1 MKPQFP
7 PSLWNQ
13 NQAVVDK
20 RPRHNNFMESNN
32 AKLQSL
38 IKQKPTVWDFLL
50 GLRSAYKGDFALLY
64 QVGYSHSRPADP
76 FYSQAPFQFRSQR
89 EEPSQDGRRGEG
101 YGDLQANAEVGRHIG
116 TSTKT
121 STGGVGER
129 DGGGD
134 ESALMLLQ
142 LFWMLMG
149 AVE

>member
-1 MKPQFP
+1 VKPQFP

-76 FYSQAPFQFRSQR
+76 FYSQAPFQSFVRNERNHRKTADVAKDTAIYKQTQR
-89 EEPSQDGRRGEG
+89 W
-101 YGDLQANAEVGRHIG
+101 GDTLGPRPRLQPAEWANAMAAAM
-116 TSTKT
+116 K
-121 STGGVGER
+121 
-129 DGGGD
+129 
-134 ESALMLLQ
+134 AL
-142 LFWMLMG
+142 
-149 AVE
+149 